1 MGHDDFV
8 LQQRL
13 HRAPKLLKGRL
24 SLNHGRGNAVDR
36 NIHAVKPLARI
47 DQPYMLGRYYT
58 VSNLDKSQGAGAGAA
73 RVRGLKVNRSK
84 IHW

>member
-1 MGHDDFV
+1 M
-8 LQQRL
+8 
-13 HRAPKLLKGRL
+13 
-24 SLNHGRGNAVDR
+24 DR